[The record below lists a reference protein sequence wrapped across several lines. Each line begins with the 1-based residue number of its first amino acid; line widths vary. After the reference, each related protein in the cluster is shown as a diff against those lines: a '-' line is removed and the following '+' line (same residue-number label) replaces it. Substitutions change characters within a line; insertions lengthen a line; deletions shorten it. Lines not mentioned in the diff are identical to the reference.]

1 VYGESLFHSFFQAAR
16 GAGID
21 PFQFPMD
28 LIQRPPGIGLA
39 RHRVCRDQLALD
51 AGLVLIRQLIQ
62 NIPPFVHLT
71 ALNQRILP
79 GMPFYRG

>member
-1 VYGESLFHSFFQAAR
+1 
-16 GAGID
+16 
-21 PFQFPMD
+21 MD